1 MRAWRAFTSHL
12 LGVEVMSKL
21 LSAGFA
27 KLFKS
32 TVFYVGLAFM
42 VGFPAFV
49 VAVRF
54 VDTLR
59 YPEYYAE
66 PLDGFLNAGLM
77 FIGVVIAVVVS
88 LFLGREYGDLVI
100 RNKLVVGHT
109 RADIYLSNL
118 IVSTTG
124 GIILQT
130 SYLVSAYT
138 LSRIFFGPFNIPN
151 TEIIKM
157 QLLGVCVTAAY
168 SAIFT
173 LIAMLIQSK
182 SAASVTAMITAIMLF
197 LFGMTVYQK
206 LAAEKFTNYSELPEN
221 ALIDVTEDD
230 DSDEEEEYYEERG
243 LSGTKRKVYEFLDDF
258 LPSAQADQIS
268 ECVVPE
274 HWGRFVMYDC
284 MIILLTTITG
294 VFIFRRKDLK

>member
-1 MRAWRAFTSHL
+1 
-12 LGVEVMSKL
+12 MSKL
-21 LSAGFA
+21 LSAGFV

-88 LFLGREYGDLVI
+88 LFIGREYGDLVI
-100 RNKLVVGHT
+100 RNKLIVGHT

-118 IVSTTG
+118 IVSMTG

-138 LSRIFFGPFNIPN
+138 LSRIFFGPFTIPKA
-151 TEIIKM
+151 EIIKM
-157 QLLGVCVTAAY
+157 QMLGVCVTAAY

-182 SAASVTAMITAIMLF
+182 SAASVTALITAMMLF

-206 LAAEKFTNYSELPEN
+206 LATEKFTNNPEL
-221 ALIDVTEDD
+221 
-230 DSDEEEEYYEERG
+230 YEKAF
-243 LSGTKRKVYEFLDDF
+243 LKMITLARK
-258 LPSAQADQIS
+258 
-268 ECVVPE
+268 
-274 HWGRFVMYDC
+274 
-284 MIILLTTITG
+284 
-294 VFIFRRKDLK
+294 KDIM